1 MAFTQL
7 TANVAN
13 VAALDDQ
20 PTTSA
25 AATKAVFD
33 KAGTDI
39 KTFINDSLI
48 AELEATAGAAK
59 IGCTGATA
67 TLQAFIDAVEAA
79 GSGTTPGAGVVTDAM
94 MATDVKIGS
103 LAALTTTAKT
113 SIQAAINELVTSVAT
128 AAARIPSGLI
138 SMWHGTIANIPSG
151 WVLCDGTNSTPDLR
165 SKFVMG
171 AADQAGMNA
180 TGGSNTTT
188 LTTTQLPAHTHT
200 GTTASDG
207 DHAHTA
213 QGADGGYQK
222 STAVSGD
229 PSVLIEGTQT
239 TSTTGAHTHTITTDS
254 SGTGAAYDSRPAYY
268 ALAYIMKS

>member
-1 MAFTQL
+1 MPFTKL
-7 TANVAN
+7 TATVAN

-39 KTFINDSLI
+39 KTFINDTLI
-48 AELEATAGAAK
+48 AELEATAAAAK

-67 TLQAFIDAVEAA
+67 TLQAFINATDAA

-103 LAALTTTAKT
+103 LASLTTTAKT

-165 SKFVMG
+165 SKFVTG

-207 DHAHTA
+207 AHTHTLNYGIDKEYSQLSEA
-213 QGADGGYQK
+213 NF
-222 STAVSGD
+222 AVAS
-229 PSVLIEGTQT
+229 ST
-239 TSTTGAHTHTITTDS
+239 TSTTSSNGAHTHTFTTDS
-254 SGTGAAYDSRPAYY
+254 TGTGAAYDSRPAYY

>member
-39 KTFINDSLI
+39 KTFINDTLI
-48 AELEATAGAAK
+48 AELEATAAAAK
-59 IGCTGATA
+59 IGCTGGTA
-67 TLQAFIDAVEAA
+67 NLQAFIDAVEAA

-207 DHAHTA
+207 
-213 QGADGGYQK
+213 
-222 STAVSGD
+222 
-229 PSVLIEGTQT
+229 
-239 TSTTGAHTHTITTDS
+239 AHTHTFGAGGTNPSGLRYAGDGGSNGTTVTTSSSGIHTHTFTTDS